1 MGRKKLKRGE
11 NIVTIRGYVK
21 QKHADRV
28 KRVLQDEIDKI
39 KLEELLVRSKEP
51 A

>member
-21 QKHADRV
+21 QKHAERV
-28 KRVLQDEIDKI
+28 KKVISDEIDKI
-39 KLEELLVRSKEP
+39 KLEELLVKTK
-51 A
+51 